1 MDRFQNQGSVDFT
14 LSLLAPPPFKI
25 ICDSS
30 DIDASTIGCA
40 THQALSST
48 HSAWKS
54 IPTMHSSGHVHCQSY
69 SARSLSSGRLPY
81 CGPTL
86 ELYNLGDHT
95 RYMEQSIAMLTK
107 DL

>member
-69 SARSLSSGRLPY
+69 SARSLSSGRLP
-81 CGPTL
+81 
-86 ELYNLGDHT
+86 
-95 RYMEQSIAMLTK
+95 
-107 DL
+107 